1 VKKTQDPKRKT
12 PGSTPARVVI
22 TGCLGQLGQALQ
34 EALADRTL
42 LLLDLPAGD
51 ITDPAIIRTIADF
64 HPDVVIHPAAY
75 TDVDGAE
82 REPDVAY
89 RVNVW
94 GTQNVALACQQ
105 AGAAMVYLSTNEVF
119 DGTADAPYREWDA
132 PSPISTYA
140 RSKAAGERVVRALLQ
155 RFYIVRVAWLFAP
168 GGNNF
173 VAKIIAAADKYG
185 ALRVV
190 DDEFGNPTYAP
201 DAAAAIAQLIETEH
215 YGIYHLANAGVC
227 SRHQFA
233 HEILRQAGRNHVP
246 ITPIRSSEWKRASTP
261 PLRAILANTAG
272 AELGIRPRPWQDA
285 LAAYFLTQH
294 ASRITHHG
302 D

>member
-1 VKKTQDPKRKT
+1 MKKIQDPKRKT

-140 RSKAAGERVVRALLQ
+140 RSKAA
-155 RFYIVRVAWLFAP
+155 
-168 GGNNF
+168 
-173 VAKIIAAADKYG
+173 
-185 ALRVV
+185 
-190 DDEFGNPTYAP
+190 
-201 DAAAAIAQLIETEH
+201 
-215 YGIYHLANAGVC
+215 
-227 SRHQFA
+227 
-233 HEILRQAGRNHVP
+233 
-246 ITPIRSSEWKRASTP
+246 ITV
-261 PLRAILANTAG
+261 
-272 AELGIRPRPWQDA
+272 
-285 LAAYFLTQH
+285 
-294 ASRITHHG
+294 
-302 D
+302 